1 MNSTHRNSFRLD
13 QKSLLFVLLYFYAIK
28 STPLFFSG
36 KKQAGK
42 NSPGLTFF
50 KPYLYPVSQY
60 NYYIIYKPYGMLSQF
75 TAEGNK
81 PGLGSLFKFPI
92 DCYPVGRLDADSEGL
107 LLLTNDKKI
116 NQKLLDPKAGHKR
129 TYLVQVDGAVTEE
142 AVEKLRKG
150 VEIRVEGK
158 TFRTLPALAEIIE
171 EPALAPRNPPVRFRK
186 SIPTSWISLSLTE
199 GKNRQ
204 VRHMTAAVGF
214 PTLRIVRIAMEKI
227 KLGEMKPGDVLEMT
241 GSDVYDKLFGKTN

>member
-1 MNSTHRNSFRLD
+1 MSN
-13 QKSLLFVLLYFYAIK
+13 
-28 STPLFFSG
+28 
-36 KKQAGK
+36 
-42 NSPGLTFF
+42 
-50 KPYLYPVSQY
+50 QY
-60 NYYIIYKPYGMLSQF
+60 SYYIIYKPYGMLSQF
-75 TAEGNK
+75 TPEGNK

-116 NQKLLDPKAGHKR
+116 NQKLLDPKAGHQR

-142 AVEKLRKG
+142 AVNKLAKG
-150 VEIRVEGK
+150 IEVRIDGK
-158 TFRTLPALAEIIE
+158 SFTTLPAKAEIID

-186 SIPTSWISLSLTE
+186 TIPTSWIRLSLTE

-214 PTLRIVRIAMEKI
+214 PTLRIVRTAMEKI
-227 KLGEMKPGDVLEMT
+227 QLDDMKPGDIIEMK
-241 GSDVYDKLFGKTN
+241 GSDVYDKLFS